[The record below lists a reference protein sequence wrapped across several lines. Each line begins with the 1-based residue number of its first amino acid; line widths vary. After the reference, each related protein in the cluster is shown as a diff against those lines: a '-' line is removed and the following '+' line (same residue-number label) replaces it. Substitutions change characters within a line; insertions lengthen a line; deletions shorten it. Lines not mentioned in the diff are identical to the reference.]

1 MLYSEHKEK
10 NAFLTEQVALMLPVE
25 TDGAFTNW
33 ESQLLN
39 YHGQSISVMVLC
51 YSSTNDAEEAMKE
64 DFCNKL
70 QNMLDKERLKKSVS

>member
-1 MLYSEHKEK
+1 MLYSGYKEK
-10 NAFLTEQVALMLPVE
+10 NAFHTEGVALMLPVE

-33 ESQLLN
+33 KSQLLN
-39 YHGQSISVMVLC
+39 YHDQSISVNMVLC

-70 QNMLDKERLKKSVS
+70 QNMLDKQRL